1 MLLASVRLDLRY
13 SIQVAL
19 MPDTM
24 SIDKAPLNRIAE
36 RNGLPARMSSTTG
49 LQPAERAAEIAP
61 PPISRWTAV
70 GLGGTLIFFSVTAAL
85 SYLNQQRFVETEAL
99 ASSSRLL
106 LAKVEELTSQLQ
118 AAETMQRA
126 YLFTEQQE
134 FRRAYEKAFDAIPQ
148 QLEDLNELADSAE
161 QQTAIAGIRNG
172 ALARLANLKE
182 TLEIY
187 ENQGREAAQR
197 EVATGRGHE
206 LMRMFYAA
214 AGAFN
219 THERK
224 LFTTRRREAADALA
238 VTHISD
244 LIAAAIGLGLAA
256 LAFVRL
262 RREFV
267 RRYEIAQVL
276 DEQRDLLQVTLHS
289 IGDAVVTTD
298 PRGQVRSLNAVAERL
313 LGHPGDAAVGR
324 PLAEVFRVVSEQTRV
339 AVENPAVRAIREG
352 QGIRQAQNTL
362 LIARDN
368 TERRIDGSASPIRTV
383 DGRVLGAVLTFRDV
397 TDRKRSEDAL
407 RRSEER
413 LRRALR
419 ASRMVAWEIDLR
431 ADVVIRSENVTDLI
445 GLPPFG
451 SVIEFLDMIHPD
463 DRTEVEAALGGAMR
477 GEGEYAVECRVMLA
491 DGRTLWMADKGEL
504 QRDDRGTPTHVAG
517 VLVDI
522 TEVKQAETDLREA
535 DHRKDRFLATLAH
548 ELRNPLAPISNVIQT
563 WPFVK
568 DDPAELERIREM
580 LERQVAQLTRL
591 IDDLLDVSRI
601 TRGKIKLR
609 RERANLKAVLDAAIE
624 CVRPLIDR
632 RRHELR
638 VSVPDPAPD
647 VDGDEARL
655 VQAFT
660 NLLNNAAKYTD
671 EGGEIEVIVRLEAE
685 SPDGPRQAVIAIRDN
700 GPGIPRTML
709 MHIFDMF
716 SQVDQTLERSHGG
729 LGIGLTLVRTL
740 VELHGGHIEAK
751 SDGPGKGSTFVTTLP
766 VANGT
771 ADSAV
776 GVSAAS
782 HAATAEPV
790 ADRGNPPSL
799 RVLVVDDMRPSA
811 RTLAMMLKGI
821 GQQTRVVHDGV
832 AALEAVEEFRPDIVM
847 LDIAMP
853 GMDGYEVCRRLRQR
867 PGHQPMLVALTGYG
881 QEEDRRRAF
890 DAGFDKHLVKPTS
903 LDALRTL
910 LAEVRTVHPQPA
922 SVD

>member
-1 MLLASVRLDLRY
+1 
-13 SIQVAL
+13 
-19 MPDTM
+19 
-24 SIDKAPLNRIAE
+24 
-36 RNGLPARMSSTTG
+36 MSSTAGQT
-49 LQPAERAAEIAP
+49 PTERADTIAP
-61 PPISRWTAV
+61 PPVSRWTAV
-70 GLGGTLIFFSVTAAL
+70 GLGGALVFFSVSAAF
-85 SYLNQQRFVETEAL
+85 SYLSQQWFVETETL

-106 LAKVEELTSQLQ
+106 LGKVEELTSQLQ

-126 YLFTEQQE
+126 YLFTEQHE
-134 FRRAYEKAFDAIPQ
+134 FREAYEKAFDGIPK
-148 QLEDLNELADSAE
+148 LLKELNELANSAE
-161 QQTAIAGIRNG
+161 QQRAIKGIREG
-172 ALARLANLKE
+172 ALARQSNLHE

-187 ENQGREAAQR
+187 ESQGREAAQR

-206 LMRMFYAA
+206 LMQQFYKV

-219 THERK
+219 SYERK
-224 LFTTRRREAADALA
+224 LLSDRRKDAAGALV
-238 VTHISD
+238 VTHITD
-244 LIAAAIGLGLAA
+244 LIAAAIGLGLAG
-256 LAFVRL
+256 LAFVQL
-262 RREFV
+262 RREFL
-267 RRYEIAQVL
+267 RRYEIAQAL

-298 PRGQVRSLNAVAERL
+298 PRGQVRSMNSVAERL
-313 LGHPGDAAVGR
+313 LGRAVDSAIGKS
-324 PLAEVFRVVSEQTRV
+324 LADLFRIVSEQPR
-339 AVENPAVRAIREG
+339 AAIENPALRAIRE
-352 QGIRQAQNTL
+352 RQSVRLAQNTL
-362 LIARDN
+362 LIAGDN
-368 TERRIDGSASPIRTV
+368 TERRIDGSASPIRTA
-383 DGRVLGAVLTFRDV
+383 DDRVLGAVLTFRDV

-407 RRSEER
+407 RRSEVR

-431 ADVVIRSENVTDLI
+431 AEVVIRSENVTDLI

-451 SVIEFLDMIHPD
+451 TVTEFLDMIHLE
-463 DRTEVEAALGGAMR
+463 DRPAVEEALGAAMR
-477 GEGEYAVECRVMLA
+477 GEREYSVECRVTLS

-504 QRDDRGTPTHVAG
+504 QRDDRGEPTHLAG

-522 TEVKQAETDLREA
+522 TEVKRAETDLREA

-548 ELRNPLAPISNVIQT
+548 ELRNPLAPISNVIQA

-568 DDPAELERIREM
+568 DDPAELERLRET
-580 LERQVAQLTRL
+580 LDRQVIQLTRL

-609 RERANLKAVLDAAIE
+609 RQRANLKTVLDAAIE
-624 CVRPLIDR
+624 SVRPLIDR
-632 RRHELR
+632 RGHELR
-638 VSVPDPAPD
+638 VSLVDPAPD
-647 VDGDEARL
+647 IDGDEARL

-671 EGGEIEVIVRLEAE
+671 EGGKIDVTVRLETA
-685 SPDGPRQAVIAIRDN
+685 SPDGPQQAVIAIRDN
-700 GPGIPRTML
+700 GPGIPKTML
-709 MHIFDMF
+709 AHIFDMF

-740 VELHGGHIEAK
+740 VELHGGSIEAK

-766 VANGT
+766 IANG
-771 ADSAV
+771 AAESVA
-776 GVSAAS
+776 GVPAAS
-782 HAATAEPV
+782 QVATAEP
-790 ADRGNPPSL
+790 ATDDGNLPPL

-821 GQQTRVVHDGV
+821 GQQTQVVHDGV
-832 AALEAVEEFRPDIVM
+832 AALEAIEEFRPDIVL

-903 LDALRTL
+903 LDALRAL
-910 LAEVRTVHPQPA
+910 LGEAAPAEAHTARVE
-922 SVD
+922 